1 MCIVIAPAVLA
12 GVAIAASVA
21 STAVGVVGAIAQGQA
36 QARAAEYN
44 AKVAENNAIAARQQQ
59 ELNRQQALEEA
70 RAAAD
75 QGARQAERIRRQN
88 RAATAGQINT
98 LLNSGATASGSALD
112 VMTDTAVVMETEA
125 LDAQYRTGLELWQNR
140 NRAAADAYNSEV
152 LARKEQAQAGLYR
165 MEARNAR
172 RSAMFNAIGAAV
184 GGIGSVANSA
194 HSFYRR

>member
-1 MCIVIAPAVLA
+1 MCIMIAPAVLA

-88 RAATAGQINT
+88 RAASAGQINT
-98 LLNSGATASGSALD
+98 LLNSGTATSGSALD

-172 RSAMFNAIGAAV
+172 MSGMFNAIGTAV

-194 HSFYRR
+194 HSFYGR